1 MIIHCWFFDKCFNAN
16 TSLLYIIKNWT
27 SNSPIDMQ
35 QKKRIQIRIIIVI
48 LTLYFPGHK
57 DKIPFCTLELLKT
70 KTTLAFCK
78 SY

>member
-1 MIIHCWFFDKCFNAN
+1 
-16 TSLLYIIKNWT
+16 
-27 SNSPIDMQ
+27 MQ